1 MKLLILAFWVVELLV
16 LAWYIK
22 SCWPV
27 RTRRSFPVKV
37 LCASVFLAYGI
48 TLAALIRSGVNVSFA
63 GPNTAELSA
72 GANTF
77 VQFPAGTSTT
87 RVVHLILWALGY
99 GWLGDVFLGLAHQVS
114 APKNVEDEKNTDYK
128 DQLKNK
134 KTALNALGVLAFILG
149 HALYCVA
156 FGRAIYGY
164 EFGLHWW
171 SILFYLLP
179 VAAYLCIGLG
189 LKLGKHL
196 VPLGVYFL
204 AVGAMFGTAMTLGVS
219 LWSLSHVFCLSL
231 CAGSLFFA
239 VSDLLLSLET
249 YGGDRF
255 KKFGLRVTR
264 QVAYFTGQ
272 MLLATTILFFYTV

>member
-1 MKLLILAFWVVELLV
+1 MKLLILAFWVAELLV

-27 RTRRSFPVKV
+27 RTRRSLYVKM

-63 GPNTAELSA
+63 GPNNAELSA

-99 GWLGDVFLGLAHQVS
+99 GWLGDLFLGLSHQVG
-114 APKNVEDEKNTDYK
+114 DGK
-128 DQLKNK
+128 DGK
-134 KTALNALGVLAFILG
+134 KTAMNALGVLAFLLG
-149 HALYCVA
+149 HVLYTVG

-179 VAAYLCIGLG
+179 VAVYLCIGLG
-189 LKLGKHL
+189 LKLGNHL

-204 AVGAMFGTAMTLGVS
+204 AVGAMFGTAMTLGLS
-219 LWSLSHVFCLSL
+219 LWSLSHVFSLCL

-239 VSDLLLSLET
+239 LGDLLLSLET

-255 KKFGLRVTR
+255 KKLGLRITR